1 MNNQSPEKITKP
13 LICSTII
20 QPPTNLFSSETDEE
34 LASLARSGQIQ
45 AFDELVRRH
54 WAGIRR
60 FLLGY
65 LPHGSSDDIAQETFL
80 RAYRKIEQYDGNR
93 PFLPW
98 LFTISRR
105 LALNEIR
112 RKNRQREVSLPIDSV
127 EEASGDEP
135 MAFGPLWQLAKDRL
149 SADSYAVLRLHYA
162 EDLSIEEVARVLG
175 KGKIATK
182 VMLHRARRKLSTF
195 SDQLKDNYENP
206 A

>member
-1 MNNQSPEKITKP
+1 MISA
-13 LICSTII
+13 TIS
-20 QPPTNLFSSETDEE
+20 QAPSNTYSSESDEE
-34 LASLARSGQIQ
+34 LASLARSGQIK

-65 LPHGSSDDIAQETFL
+65 LPHGSSDDITQETFL
-80 RAYRKIEQYDGNR
+80 RAYRKIEQYDGTR

-112 RKNRQREVSLPIDSV
+112 SKNRQREVSLSSHLV
-127 EEASGDEP
+127 DETP
-135 MAFGPLWQLAKDRL
+135 EDQSAFFGPLWQLAKDRL

-162 EDLSIEEVARVLG
+162 EDLSIEEVAGVLG

-195 SDQLKDNYENP
+195 ADQLKDNYENP